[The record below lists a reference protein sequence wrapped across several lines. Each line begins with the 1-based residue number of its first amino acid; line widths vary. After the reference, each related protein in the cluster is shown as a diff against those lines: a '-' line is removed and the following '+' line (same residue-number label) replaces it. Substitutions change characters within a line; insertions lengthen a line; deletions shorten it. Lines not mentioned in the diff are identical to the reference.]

1 MKSGCLWNGT
11 VFSISLFRPGLLVFK
26 KLSLVDTKLFKES
39 GNKACTPSVSISK
52 TTPAGVLE
60 NEPSDLSGPKLVQ
73 KVSHSWGDHDGH
85 SPCLRLAAQAGQKN
99 GRKRETADLEES
111 NSLITRQQKTH

>member
-1 MKSGCLWNGT
+1 
-11 VFSISLFRPGLLVFK
+11 
-26 KLSLVDTKLFKES
+26 LFKES

-73 KVSHSWGDHDGH
+73 KVSDSWGDHVVTHHVSGLLH
-85 SPCLRLAAQAGQKN
+85 KQGQKN

>member
-11 VFSISLFRPGLLVFK
+11 VSSTSLFRPGLLVFK

-73 KVSHSWGDHDGH
+73 KVSHSWGDHVVTDHVSGLLH
-85 SPCLRLAAQAGQKN
+85 KQDKRMGKN
-99 GRKRETADLEES
+99 GRLQT
-111 NSLITRQQKTH
+111 